1 MFWPI
6 AIVIFK
12 VLPMTSGD
20 TPADVKGQNI
30 CRIEDFCCLLPIQ
43 GDKVTGLRKMA
54 SRNLWSG
61 ALSNERVG
69 NYSNAWISNG

>member
-1 MFWPI
+1 
-6 AIVIFK
+6 
-12 VLPMTSGD
+12 MTSGD
-20 TPADVKGQNI
+20 TPADVKVQII
-30 CRIEDFCCLLPIQ
+30 CRIEDFCSFAADT

-69 NYSNAWISNG
+69 NYSNAWISNGSILYNC